1 MNEVI
6 RLKKQ
11 MWIKAGLAVLAA
23 VLIAGV
29 FLAGRMSVEPLTEE
43 MRAELRDTRSE
54 ADERAKEAELL
65 REDLED
71 SEEMQEKLTAKK
83 AEIEALNDRIDELEQ
98 ELAELEENAAEE
110 EEHDTE
116 SDASSDDDSEQETT
130 NDSESVNGDD
140 SATGNG
146 NGAGSSDG
154 RPDSGERVVYLTFDD
169 GPTDLTPDIL
179 SILDDY
185 DVPGNF
191 FVIGQRM
198 ENYPQLMRSMDGAGH
213 GIYSHS
219 YTHDY
224 AIYESFETYYEDL
237 NLMEQAYERVLGKEA
252 PPLVRFPGGSSNHSS
267 IEYSGEEFMVELT
280 ADIQERGYHYIDWNV
295 SSGDASAI
303 YDDPQ
308 AMFDQI
314 VNQSQGE
321 DVIVPLFHDTDRNQ
335 ATRDILPDVIEY
347 YQAQGYS
354 FHTLDDLTQE
364 EITRMENN
372 RILNRNV
379 VR

>member
-1 MNEVI
+1 MI
-6 RLKKQ
+6 LKKQ
-11 MWIKAGLAVLAA
+11 LWKKVGLAVLAM
-23 VLIAGV
+23 VLFVGI

-43 MRAELRDTRSE
+43 VRAELRDTRIE
-54 ADERAKEAELL
+54 VDERAKEAELL
-65 REDLED
+65 REELED
-71 SEEMQEKLTAKK
+71 NKEMQEELASKE
-83 AEIEALNDRIDELEQ
+83 AEIEELNERIDELEE
-98 ELAELEENAAEE
+98 ELADLEEDEADEE
-110 EEHDTE
+110 EDDAE
-116 SDASSDDDSEQETT
+116 SDNSSDNDSDQETE
-130 NDSESVNGDD
+130 NGSASVNGDD
-140 SATGNG
+140 SSSGNG
-146 NGAGSSDG
+146 DGNGTGSSEG
-154 RPDSGERVVYLTFDD
+154 RPDSGERAVYLTFDD
-169 GPTDLTPDIL
+169 GPTALTPDIL
-179 SILDDY
+179 SILDAY

-198 ENYPQLMRSMDGAGH
+198 EERPDLMRSMDENGH

-224 AIYESFETYYEDL
+224 AIYESFDTFYEDL
-237 NLMEQAYERVLGKEA
+237 ALMERAYERVLGEE
-252 PPLVRFPGGSSNHSS
+252 PPRLVRFPGGSSNHSS

-280 ADIQERGYHYIDWNV
+280 EDIQDRGYHYIDWNV
-295 SSGDASAI
+295 SSGDASEI

-347 YQAQGYS
+347 YQEQGYS

-364 EITRMENN
+364 EITRLENN
-372 RILNRNV
+372 RILNRDV